1 MKGGVGSKMF
11 FVAKRGKFVL
21 EKLFTQK
28 RGTNYR
34 SKMSI
39 CENKVMGVRFRNT

>member
-28 RGTNYR
+28 RGVDYG
-34 SKMSI
+34 SKVSI
-39 CENKVMGVRFRNT
+39 LSE